1 MSLFLAT
8 HYQLARASLKRN
20 RIRSFLTCLGVA
32 IGVASIILIFSLMG
46 SIKQLI
52 SNQTLKNP
60 NLIII
65 RPHASQT
72 SSNLIQEVTSVEH
85 FQKSNLSLSD
95 LKTIK
100 KHSSVQFVAP
110 IALSNYSLK
119 AKQTVNSAP
128 VLGTSSDLAKI
139 IDLPLNSGSFISN
152 SKSTGNL
159 KPAII
164 GKTLALNL
172 FNSSRPIGKTFTLK
186 KHKFIIIG
194 VLEQQNSSLN
204 FSNIDFDQTV
214 ITNIDNLFKIDP
226 QTQIQQISLTLY
238 PNSDITAIAD
248 QLKSSLSRTKS
259 DFNFSLSFGNQLSHP
274 ANRFFS
280 LASKILSVVASISLI
295 VGGIGVMNIML
306 VSVAER
312 THEVGIRKAVGA
324 TNLHIFI
331 QFLLESLILCCIGG
345 IFGLILGYILT
356 FATSIITGLPP
367 FVNLPILLSSFYIPV
382 IIGSIFGLYPALKA
396 AHKNPIDSLKIYH

>member
-119 AKQTVNSAP
+119 AKQTVNSAS

-139 IDLPLNSGSFISN
+139 TDLPLNSGSFISN

-259 DFNFSLSFGNQLSHP
+259 DSNFSLSFGNQLSHP

>member
-259 DFNFSLSFGNQLSHP
+259 DSNFSLSFGNQLSHP